1 MINTMTKVLSCLD
14 GSVYADSV
22 TDHAAWAALSLKA
35 SVELL
40 HVLGR
45 RDVSTA
51 APDLS
56 GSIAADAQQHLLAE
70 LAALDADRAKL
81 VQKRGRLILDA
92 ARERLVAAGVAD
104 VTISLR
110 HGDLLEAIT
119 EREPDAAL
127 VVIGK
132 RGEAADF
139 ASLHLGSNL
148 ERVVRSTHK
157 PILVASRAFRPI
169 HRILIAFDGGPSAL
183 KAVDHVSRSPLF
195 AGLAVDIVMAGAPS
209 PENQRKLDNAVAQLK
224 AGGLQ
229 ATARV
234 ELGQADAVIA
244 GIVGKDGID
253 LLVMGAYGHSR
264 IRNLIIGS
272 TTTEMIRSCKI
283 PVVLFR

>member
-1 MINTMTKVLSCLD
+1 MTKVLSCLD

-22 TDHAAWAALSLKA
+22 TDHAAWAALKLKA
-35 SVELL
+35 PVELL

-70 LAALDADRAKL
+70 LAALDADRARL
-81 VQKRGRLILDA
+81 AQKRGRLLLDA
-92 ARERLVAAGVAD
+92 ARERLGKAGVAD
-104 VTISLR
+104 VTLSLR
-110 HGDLLEAIT
+110 HGDLLEAIA
-119 EREPDAAL
+119 EREADAAL
-127 VVIGK
+127 IVIGK

-148 ERVVRSTHK
+148 ERVVRSAHR
-157 PILVASRAFRPI
+157 PVLVASRAFRPI
-169 HRILIAFDGGPSAL
+169 RRILIAFDGGASAL

-195 AGLAVDIVMAGAPS
+195 ADLAVTLVMAGAPS

-234 ELGQADAVIA
+234 EPGQADAVIA
-244 GIVGKDGID
+244 GIVEREGVD

-264 IRNLIIGS
+264 IRSLIIGS
-272 TTTEMIRSCKI
+272 TTTEMIRSCKVPI
-283 PVVLFR
+283 ALFR

>member
-1 MINTMTKVLSCLD
+1 MTKVLSCLD

-22 TDHAAWAALSLKA
+22 TDHAAWAALKLKA
-35 SVELL
+35 PVELL

-51 APDLS
+51 SPDLS

-169 HRILIAFDGGPSAL
+169 QRILIAFDGGPSAL

-229 ATARV
+229 ATSRV
-234 ELGQADAVIA
+234 EPGQADAVIA
-244 GIVGKDGID
+244 GIVEKDGID

>member
-1 MINTMTKVLSCLD
+1 MTKVLSCLD